1 MTKRKYIDERE
12 SIIQAYTKD
21 KEVLDFWV
29 WDTSDR
35 FLHKIISDSA
45 KNVIWVEIDEERAER
60 LRKQGYT
67 ILQWDAEQINIWKQ
81 FDVIIAGDLIEH
93 LNNPWLFLE
102 NVKRHVKNGWF
113 FLFNTPNAYSIN
125 FVMRWLFFWWN
136 VKQFPEHV
144 TLFTEELLKNLL
156 ERYNIKIEKTVYFTH
171 KKNSILSHII
181 RFFSKFS
188 KKRNE
193 NMLFICK
200 I

>member
-1 MTKRKYIDERE
+1 MKKFVDERE
-12 SIIQAYTKD
+12 VIMQAYTKD
-21 KEVLDFWV
+21 KEVLDFGV

-35 FLHKIISDSA
+35 FLHKIIANSA

-67 ILQWDAEQINIWKQ
+67 ILQWDAEHINIWKQ

-102 NVKRHVKNGWF
+102 NVKKHLKKDWY

-125 FVMRWLFFWWN
+125 FVLRWLFCGWN

-144 TLFTEELLKNLL
+144 TVFTDELLVNLL
-156 ERYNIKIEKTVYFTH
+156 ERYGIKTEKIVYFTH
-171 KKNSILSHII
+171 KENNIKSYIL
-181 RFFSKFS
+181 RLFSKIS
-188 KKRNE
+188 KRRNE

-200 I
+200 L